1 MNLNQ
6 NNEIINDMNIMN
18 MNNFQP
24 MMFNQFNNNLNKD
37 ELMINLINQN
47 SQMTNQIAI
56 NNNILKSLMQNP
68 MKSKLDLSEINF
80 FPRYKGEIINI
91 FFQDNTGIKIN
102 IATPYDAQMKDLL
115 TIFHIR
121 LQIYGLENKKKI
133 YELKAYTFL
142 YNSQKISLDEKAS
155 IFDYGLKNKLETI
168 VFFLKNNMIGG

>member
-80 FPRYKGEIINI
+80 FPRYKESIRSKKLILKSFSLICTFFLEIIDKNSSVKVS
-91 FFQDNTGIKIN
+91 GILYKSMGL
-102 IATPYDAQMKDLL
+102 YDC
-115 TIFHIR
+115 
-121 LQIYGLENKKKI
+121 KKI
-133 YELKAYTFL
+133 YTK
-142 YNSQKISLDEKAS
+142 D
-155 IFDYGLKNKLETI
+155 
-168 VFFLKNNMIGG
+168 